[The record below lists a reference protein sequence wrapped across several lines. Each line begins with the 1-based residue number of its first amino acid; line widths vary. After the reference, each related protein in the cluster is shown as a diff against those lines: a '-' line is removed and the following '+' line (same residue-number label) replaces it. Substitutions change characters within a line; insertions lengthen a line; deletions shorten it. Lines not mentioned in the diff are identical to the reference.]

1 VKRNTDD
8 SVLRSRRGMRLAIV
22 QGMLGQFRKSFAFVL
37 PLLALSGCGSDDEF
51 TADVSG
57 NYTIALT
64 NGASTCAFDN
74 WEEGKETSGLG
85 LAITQDGQQVRG
97 TLDGVAAFF
106 FDFWFGSADFDGTIK
121 GRAITLANY
130 GENPSQQGNCSFT
143 YNATVRANQN
153 ADTIEGTITYS
164 PQTNDNPDCA
174 AVECSASQRFS
185 GSRPPK

>member
-1 VKRNTDD
+1 
-8 SVLRSRRGMRLAIV
+8 
-22 QGMLGQFRKSFAFVL
+22 MLGQLRKSLAISL
-37 PLLALSGCGSDDEF
+37 PLLALGGCGSDDEF
-51 TADVSG
+51 TADVAG

-85 LAITQDGQQVRG
+85 FAITQDGRKVQG
-97 TLDGVAAFF
+97 TLDGVAALFF
-106 FDFWFGSADFDGTIK
+106 NVWLGSADFDGTIQ
-121 GRAITLANY
+121 GRALTLTNY
-130 GENPSQQGNCSFT
+130 GENPAQQGNCSFT
-143 YNATVRANQN
+143 YNAIVKANQN

-164 PQTNDNPDCA
+164 PQTNGNPDCA